1 MNLKKLKIE
10 LYATRDFGKKLSDVM
25 EFVRVNWR
33 VLLKYETYFLLPI
46 CVVLAFFS
54 NRFIGDY
61 FGLIT
66 TIERMGAMGVG
77 AMGVGASGWVSMAV
91 NMLGTVVFYMIGYV
105 ALSAVVFTI
114 LHLYFFR
121 DQDSSYITFE
131 DMKAHLGFFAKRFL
145 VLMLVSVLIGIAV
158 IAVIGIAAGIIFA
171 ITGGFLQTAG
181 FLILAYFLLIII
193 AVVVGVPLM
202 LVMPIYMLEPQITVI
217 GAYRK
222 ALRLGF
228 ATWIGVFGVTFVIG
242 LIASILQSFTMAPWY
257 VMIFVKQFFTLANHG
272 EAGFTGTFVYDFFL
286 YLFCIVQCF
295 GSFVA
300 SMFTIVGTTIQYGHA
315 ADKIDGQGVAQHI
328 EQFDNFDNL

>member
-1 MNLKKLKIE
+1 
-10 LYATRDFGKKLSDVM
+10 
-25 EFVRVNWR
+25 
-33 VLLKYETYFLLPI
+33 
-46 CVVLAFFS
+46 
-54 NRFIGDY
+54 
-61 FGLIT
+61 
-66 TIERMGAMGVG
+66 
-77 AMGVGASGWVSMAV
+77 
-91 NMLGTVVFYMIGYV
+91 
-105 ALSAVVFTI
+105 
-114 LHLYFFR
+114 
-121 DQDSSYITFE
+121 
-131 DMKAHLGFFAKRFL
+131 
-145 VLMLVSVLIGIAV
+145 V
-158 IAVIGIAAGIIFA
+158 IAVIGVLAGIIYA
-171 ITGGFLQTAG
+171 ITGGILQTAG
-181 FLILAYFLLIII
+181 FLALTYFLLIIMAI
-193 AVVVGVPLM
+193 VVGVPLM
-202 LVMPIYMLEPQITVI
+202 LVTPIYMLEPQITVI

>member
-1 MNLKKLKIE
+1 MNLKKQKIE

-25 EFVRVNWR
+25 EFVRANWR
-33 VLLKYETYFLLPI
+33 ALLKYETYFLLPI

-66 TIERMGAMGVG
+66 TIERMGGMD
-77 AMGVGASGWVSMAV
+77 ASGWLSTAV
-91 NMLGTVVFYMIGYV
+91 NLLGTMVFYMIGYV

-121 DQDSSYITFE
+121 DQDLSLVTFE
-131 DMKAHLGFFAKRFL
+131 ELKPNLGYFAKRFL

-158 IAVIGIAAGIIFA
+158 IAVIGVLAGIIYA
-171 ITGGFLQTAG
+171 ITGGILQTAG
-181 FLILAYFLLIII
+181 FLALTYFLLIIMAI
-193 AVVVGVPLM
+193 VVGVPLM
-202 LVMPIYMLEPQITVI
+202 LVTPIYMLEPQITVV
-217 GAYRK
+217 GAFRK

-242 LIASILQSFTMAPWY
+242 LIASILQTFTMMPWY

-272 EAGFTGTFVYDFFL
+272 DAGFTGTFVYNFFL
-286 YLFCIVQCF
+286 YLLCIVQCF
-295 GSFVA
+295 GSFIA
-300 SMFTIVGTTIQYGHA
+300 STFTIVGTTIQYGHA

-328 EQFDNFDNL
+328 EHFDNFDNL